1 MFMTAILDPDVL
13 LSSYDYELPGEL
25 VAQRPCVRGA
35 SRLLVLDRS
44 GGAPLHVAFRDLPDL
59 LPPRA
64 LLVVNNSR
72 VAPVRLS
79 GVRPTGGKTE
89 LLLLSPLP
97 LLERELRSGASSV
110 RAEVLLRPGRS
121 ARPGSVLLF
130 GEENDRLI
138 AEIEAKGEFGRHT
151 VRLSLESADPAA
163 LTAFFERRGSLPL
176 PPYIRR
182 PVGTEDADT
191 YQTLYAAADK
201 AGSAAAPTAGLHFTS
216 EMRARLAEAGF
227 GWTEATLHVGY
238 GTFSPVRCEDVR
250 GHVMHRE
257 FVECPPETAT
267 AVCRARAEGRPIV
280 AVGTT
285 SCRILEGVAAQ
296 CGELQP
302 FSGWTDIFIRPG
314 WRFRVT
320 DGLVTNFH
328 LPKST
333 LMMLVSALVGRERLL
348 NAYAEAAARRYR
360 FFSYG
365 DAMLIR

>member
-1 MFMTAILDPDVL
+1 MTEILDPDVL
-13 LSSYDYELPGEL
+13 LSSYDYDLPEAL
-25 VAQRPCVRGA
+25 IAQRPCERGA
-35 SRLLVLDRS
+35 SRLLVLDRA
-44 GGAPLHVAFRDLPDL
+44 GGKPVHAAFRDLPDL
-59 LPPRA
+59 LPCGA

-72 VAPVRLS
+72 VAPVRLC
-79 GVRPTGGKTE
+79 GFRPTGGKTE

-97 LLERELRSGASSV
+97 LLERELCSGASSV
-110 RAEVLLRPGRS
+110 RAEVLLRPGRN
-121 ARPGSVLLF
+121 ARPGTVLLF

-138 AEIEAKGEFGRHT
+138 VEVEAKGEFGRHT
-151 VRLSLESADPAA
+151 VRLSLEGREEAG
-163 LTAFFERRGSLPL
+163 LTAFFERRGRLPL

-182 PVGTEDADT
+182 TVGAEDADT
-191 YQTLYAAADK
+191 YQTLHAAADK
-201 AGSAAAPTAGLHFTS
+201 AGSAAAPTAGLHFTP

-267 AVCRARAEGRPIV
+267 AVCKAKAEGRPIV

-296 CGELQP
+296 CGKLRP

-314 WRFRVT
+314 YRFQVA
-320 DGLVTNFH
+320 DGLITNFH

-348 NAYAEAAARRYR
+348 AAYADAAARRYR